1 MLWIFYYLPVIVP
14 VIVLLILL
22 FTMKEKTGGVQQAAY
37 RYFTCTGCQ
46 KKLRVPFGKG
56 RIRVK
61 CPNCG
66 KEFEMRT

>member
-1 MLWIFYYLPVIVP
+1 MLA
-14 VIVLLILL
+14 VLA
-22 FTMKEKTGGVQQAAY
+22 FCAPKKQAAAPAY

-66 KEFEMRT
+66 KEFEMKT